1 MNVSHISDLHGVQTP
16 QQTTDLCSCIVVVAS
31 TVRHILGQGLVR
43 QGDGRCDQNPDLAA
57 QHALVHRH
65 LLHLANHLRLGILGS
80 IHSDANWKVSY
91 MYYWSD
97 NDDLTFLMI
106 LEVIRV
112 DVYFCILPT
121 NCKHRQSFSFMKNIS
136 ISLLLPSLDGVEWS
150 PKVHGIKFR
159 PRAIRI
165 MHCILHWN
173 CEHFQV
179 ISNTCLLVILL
190 LIHYLQTQ
198 LMFVQNTA

>member
-1 MNVSHISDLHGVQTP
+1 MGALWPEPWPGSAACTRTP
-16 QQTTDLCSCIVVVAS
+16 TPAPPGWPPRTGHSWIHSQWCKLRNIV
-31 TVRHILGQGLVR
+31 HLLLVR
-43 QGDGRCDQNPDLAA
+43 QWN
-57 QHALVHRH
+57 
-65 LLHLANHLRLGILGS
+65 
-80 IHSDANWKVSY
+80 DA
-91 MYYWSD
+91 
-97 NDDLTFLMI
+97 LTFLMI
-106 LEVIRV
+106 LEVIHV

-121 NCKHRQSFSFMKNIS
+121 NCKHRQSFSFMENIS

-150 PKVHGIKFR
+150 PWVHGIKFR